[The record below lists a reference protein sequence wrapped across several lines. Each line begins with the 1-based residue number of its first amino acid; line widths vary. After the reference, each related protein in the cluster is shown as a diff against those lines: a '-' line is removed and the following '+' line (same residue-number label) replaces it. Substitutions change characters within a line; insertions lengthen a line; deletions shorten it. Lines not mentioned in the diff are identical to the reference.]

1 MLHIK
6 IKKEEIKEQIRK
18 RNYKPGPVRRVDIPK
33 ENGDKRS
40 LEIPTVV
47 DRVLQQAIV
56 KERNRI
62 HIKLLDKYNKL
73 RYNILC

>member
-1 MLHIK
+1 M
-6 IKKEEIKEQIRK
+6 
-18 RNYKPGPVRRVDIPK
+18 PK

-40 LEIPTVV
+40 LGIPTVV
-47 DRVLQQAIV
+47 DKVLQQAIV

>member
-1 MLHIK
+1 MLHAK

-18 RNYKPGPVRRVDIPK
+18 RNYKPSLVRRVDIPK

-40 LEIPTVV
+40 LEIPTIV

>member
-18 RNYKPGPVRRVDIPK
+18 RNYKPSLVRRVDIPK

>member
-1 MLHIK
+1 MLHVK
-6 IKKEEIKEQIRK
+6 IKKEKIKEQIRK
-18 RNYKPGPVRRVDIPK
+18 RNYKPSPVRRVDIPK

-40 LEIPTVV
+40 FGIPTVI
-47 DRVLQQAIV
+47 DKVLQQAIV